1 VIAIGLQPERLMTMA
16 TAVRYQA
23 LFSEAGGLAEGND
36 VTVSGIKVGAVT
48 DVALRR
54 GQALVTLTVDGGVE
68 LGSDTTAHIR
78 TGTLLGQRVITLET
92 AGTGRLRSSDVIPVS
107 PNATVRVGYQVET
120 VSQLRRGMRVVV
132 ARPAN
137 LPADTIQVEG
147 YGG

>member
-1 VIAIGLQPERLMTMA
+1 MNRRRFAVLACALVALNVFFWLAESGFALPGSGIIQSLLGGRMIRAEVVWQSPDGTIQDTQLYRGII
-16 TAVRYQA
+16 TAVGPT
-23 LFSEAGGLAEGND
+23 S
-36 VTVSGIKVGAVT
+36 
-48 DVALRR
+48 
-54 GQALVTLTVDGGVE
+54 
-68 LGSDTTAHIR
+68 
-78 TGTLLGQRVITLET
+78 ITLRE
-92 AGTGRLRSSDVIPVS
+92 RDRPSDVIPVS